1 MILLK
6 NCSFGINQH
15 SFTKSCKMLKFLSE
29 KCSFGINQ
37 HSFTKSCKML
47 KFLSEKLEII
57 LRINKRLIT
66 GRTVS
71 LYSQPFCTSWCG
83 YKMCDRLY
91 LNDDVMGK
99 GTRLSLFFFVMRS
112 ENDALLPWPFHQRSL
127 CYSWIKI
134 KEPDIFQIHSIQNG
148 QCWINNVVVL
158 GGFFFI

>member
-1 MILLK
+1 MLK
-6 NCSFGINQH
+6 FLSEKCSFGINQH

-99 GTRLSLFFFVMRS
+99 GTRLSLVFFVMRS
-112 ENDALLPWPFHQRSL
+112 ENDALLPWPFHQKVTLLLLDQDKGARHISDTFNPE
-127 CYSWIKI
+127 WA
-134 KEPDIFQIHSIQNG
+134 
-148 QCWINNVVVL
+148 VL
-158 GGFFFI
+158 D

>member
-15 SFTKSCKMLKFLSE
+15 SFTKSCKME
-29 KCSFGINQ
+29 
-37 HSFTKSCKML
+37 

-57 LRINKRLIT
+57 LSINKRLIT

-71 LYSQPFCTSWCG
+71 LYSQPFYTSWCG
-83 YKMCDRLY
+83 YKMCYRLY
-91 LNDDVMGK
+91 LNDDVMRK
-99 GTRLSLFFFVMRS
+99 GTYLSLFFVVMRS

-134 KEPDIFQIHSIQNG
+134 KEPNIFQIHSIQNG
-148 QCWINNVVVL
+148 QWWCFVV
-158 GGFFFI
+158 FF